1 MVCTK
6 KPLLVLIVESRGF
19 FGSANNAS
27 CLDNAF
33 VSLHLRIPPRV
44 LHFSALVFFFYDKRT
59 QREHSGPFV
68 RMSTRGAREQN
79 QRPVRGPTG
88 RSINPLAPTKLVIFA
103 ELQGAL
109 RVFSVMKS
117 QAVSLPTARC
127 VFALHWHLFFRVLK
141 RNCATRRSKRLFF
154 REIS

>member
-44 LHFSALVFFFYDKRT
+44 LHFSYFAPGRRATNTSVVYT
-59 QREHSGPFV
+59 AH
-68 RMSTRGAREQN
+68 ARA
-79 QRPVRGPTG
+79 
-88 RSINPLAPTKLVIFA
+88 SA
-103 ELQGAL
+103 
-109 RVFSVMKS
+109 
-117 QAVSLPTARC
+117 SLPL
-127 VFALHWHLFFRVLK
+127 VGL
-141 RNCATRRSKRLFF
+141 RLYLACFTPVAPVA
-154 REIS
+154 SL

>member
-44 LHFSALVFFFYDKRT
+44 LHFSALVANCRDPSLLLFPSDFLT
-59 QREHSGPFV
+59 LFV
-68 RMSTRGAREQN
+68 YT
-79 QRPVRGPTG
+79 
-88 RSINPLAPTKLVIFA
+88 
-103 ELQGAL
+103 
-109 RVFSVMKS
+109 
-117 QAVSLPTARC
+117 
-127 VFALHWHLFFRVLK
+127 
-141 RNCATRRSKRLFF
+141 
-154 REIS
+154 